1 MLSTKEQSKA
11 RLLKQAERVID
22 ELLDWR
28 DTTSE
33 PNLTQ
38 IEEVV
43 LKLRQEF
50 SEAMAQEVIE
60 AQEAKMLV
68 SSLLCPKCKKKMKYK
83 GQKAVTPQT
92 WVGDVKFERGYYYC
106 AECKVGFFPLGRA
119 TGAKGQAAQ

>member
-1 MLSTKEQSKA
+1 MLSTKEQSNA
-11 RLLKQAERVID
+11 RLLEQAERVID

-60 AQEAKMLV
+60 AQEAKMLAN
-68 SSLLCPKCKKKMKYK
+68 SLLCPKCKKIYSRMRK
-83 GQKAVTPQT
+83 G
-92 WVGDVKFERGYYYC
+92 E
-106 AECKVGFFPLGRA
+106 
-119 TGAKGQAAQ
+119 